1 MCRSRRLFFA
11 LWPDNSIRQQIKSAP
26 YPRLKSKTTP
36 LENWHMTLVFLGP
49 TLPEQQ
55 AGLERAATTVSAKP
69 FTMSLDITGQFMQAR
84 VAWLG
89 CQHPHAGLASL
100 QQSLESALRD
110 CCPKHPAFVSGVR
123 PYCPHV
129 TLYRQVSEMH
139 IPEKTGPVY
148 WPVSSFCLI
157 ESRPAE
163 RPVYQVLNRWN
174 LCEQS

>member
-11 LWPDNSIRQQIKSAP
+11 LWPDNSIRQQIKSAS
-26 YPRLKSKTTP
+26 YPRLKPKTTP

-55 AGLERAATTVSAKP
+55 GRLERAAATVRVEP
-69 FTMSLDITGQFMQAR
+69 FTLSLDITGQFAR
-84 VAWLG
+84 AQVAWLG
-89 CQHPHAGLASL
+89 CGHPGKELIAL
-100 QQSLESALRD
+100 QGELESALRET
-110 CCPKHPAFVSGVR
+110 CPEHPAFVSAVR

-129 TLYRQVSEMH
+129 TLYRHINDMH
-139 IPEKTGPVY
+139 VPEKIEPVY

-163 RPVYQVLNRWN
+163 RPVYRVLNGWN
-174 LCEQS
+174 LTT